1 MLLSYR
7 YNEHLLLVLLL
18 LLLLLLRLFKLD
30 WLAISFI

>member
-18 LLLLLLRLFKLD
+18 LLLLLRLFKLD

>member
-7 YNEHLLLVLLL
+7 YNEHLLLLVLL